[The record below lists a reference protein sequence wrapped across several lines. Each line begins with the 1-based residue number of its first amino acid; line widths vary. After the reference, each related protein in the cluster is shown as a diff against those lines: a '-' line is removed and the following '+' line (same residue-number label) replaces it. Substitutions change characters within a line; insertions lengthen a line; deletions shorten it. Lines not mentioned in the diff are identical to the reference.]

1 MLLIKGLIV
10 AVCDAT
16 MPGAAGTAGYKK
28 QKASAPGG
36 GLSLYSTY

>member
-16 MPGAAGTAGYKK
+16 MPGAAALPGTKNKK
-28 QKASAPGG
+28 PPHRAEA
-36 GLSLYSTY
+36 